1 MTTNSESEVARR
13 PGRPRSARAERAI
26 LQATLDLLVE
36 EGVDAMTIE
45 GIAAR
50 AGVGKTTIYRRWSS
64 KEDVIIAALAT
75 IDEKIAIPDTGDTHQ
90 DLLDLVNSFVRAAIE
105 SPLAPAVSRVAG
117 VAPSNPEI
125 LAVFRAGLIE
135 PRQAAVRQVLQRGI
149 ERGEVRPDID
159 LDLVVDLFPAI
170 IVFRMLFSGEWGAI
184 PKKDVAERLIEAI
197 WDGLAVRDVK

>member
-1 MTTNSESEVARR
+1 MTPKIQPDPDRR

-64 KEDVIIAALAT
+64 KEDVIVAALAT
-75 IDEKIAIPDTGDTHQ
+75 IDEKIVIPDTGDTHQ
-90 DLLDLVNSFVRAAIE
+90 DLLELVNSFVRAAVE

-117 VAPSNPEI
+117 VAPNNPEI

-149 ERGEVRPDID
+149 ERGDVRPEID

-197 WDGLAVRDVK
+197 WDGLAVRVR